1 MEKDGK
7 ILLVETDEQACGQ
20 LADVLSGLH
29 MANETVCFSNAE
41 TASEYLSKNYN
52 DIFMVLQNVASPGLQ
67 LPDSRNMIYM
77 HEKFNIAE
85 VAYVFL
91 IHPNAPKEKTHTFVH
106 CYYRTAPAINL
117 KKVFAELIT
126 YWKAQ
131 IFNHDQVRMG
141 FGNG

>member
-52 DIFMVLQNVASPGLQ
+52 DIFFGDKSN
-67 LPDSRNMIYM
+67 
-77 HEKFNIAE
+77 
-85 VAYVFL
+85 
-91 IHPNAPKEKTHTFVH
+91 
-106 CYYRTAPAINL
+106 NL
-117 KKVFAELIT
+117 LS
-126 YWKAQ
+126 
-131 IFNHDQVRMG
+131 NL
-141 FGNG
+141 